1 MKIKKKDLNP
11 PDTDML
17 ENSKTVSSSE
27 CTGLMQIIPEN
38 YFEEKSYEDLF
49 QTQTNIKKNK

>member
-11 PDTDML
+11 PDTDIL
-17 ENSKTVSSSE
+17 ENSKTVSSTE
-27 CTGLMQIIPEN
+27 CTGLIQSIPEN
-38 YFEEKSYEDLF
+38 DFEEKSYEDLF